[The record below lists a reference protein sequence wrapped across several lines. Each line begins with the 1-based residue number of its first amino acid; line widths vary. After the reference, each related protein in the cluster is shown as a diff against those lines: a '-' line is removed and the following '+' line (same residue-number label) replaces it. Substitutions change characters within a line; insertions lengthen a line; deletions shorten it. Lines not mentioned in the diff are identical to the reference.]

1 MAKATPTDVAR
12 AVVKETPLAMSV
24 LNTQGL
30 DVATAN
36 VWEEIMPPVIN
47 DPFAFNAFL
56 KNLYNKILLQEI
68 ITGRYENPLSPLKGG
83 NLTPFGDT
91 LERVIFN
98 PAKAISYF
106 NTQDNILTPAKPDVM
121 VEYIRVTRQDKYPI
135 SLPRPLV
142 EQAFTGNNTFGEFM
156 IGAMNT
162 LYNGDSIDEFRLMKK
177 IVVDMVKNNYI
188 YTEQRGATGVDFTK
202 QIINYTKYFRFP
214 NTKYNMYSILN
225 PDHPLETWV
234 DPSNIVL
241 LVRADVMTDIR
252 VDVLAAAFNLSEV
265 ELNSNIIEVDEFGD
279 SQVVAVICDRTWFQ
293 VRDSL
298 YETAEFYRADDLS
311 TKTYLHH
318 WQTMTCSLFSKAVAI
333 TDPNVKQSVYT
344 SDTPIADENSSE
356 EVTIK

>member
-12 AVVKETPLAMSV
+12 AVVKETPLVMSV
-24 LNTQGL
+24 LNTKAI
-30 DVATAN
+30 DVAKAD
-36 VWEEIMPPVIN
+36 VWEEIMPPVIS

-56 KNLYNKILLQEI
+56 KTLYNKILLQEV
-68 ITGRYENPLSPLKGG
+68 ITGRYENPLAPLKGG

-106 NTQDNILTPAKPDVM
+106 NTQDNILTPAKPDAM
-121 VEYIRVTRQDKYPI
+121 VEYIRVERRDKYPVTI
-135 SLPRPLV
+135 PRALC
-142 EQAFTGNNTFGEFM
+142 EQAFTSNNTFGEFM
-156 IGAMNT
+156 TGAMNT

-177 IVVDMVKNNYI
+177 IVVDMVNKGYV
-188 YTEQRGATGVDFTK
+188 YTETKGATGVDLTK
-202 QIINYTKYFRFP
+202 QIINYAKYFRFP
-214 NTKYNMYSILN
+214 NNKYNMYTILN

-234 DPSNIVL
+234 DPRNIIIL
-241 LVRADVMTDIR
+241 ARADVMTDIK
-252 VDVLAAAFNLSEV
+252 VDVLSAAFNLQEIEIS
-265 ELNSNIIEVDEFGD
+265 NNIIEVDEFTN
-279 SQVVAVICDRTWFQ
+279 SNVIALICDRTWFQ
-293 VRDSL
+293 VRDQL

-344 SDTPIADENSSE
+344 SDTPIADENSSG